1 MQNKQEQW
9 AVLKRLMSY
18 LKSYGLLIFLALSF
32 LLATTVI
39 KSVIPSWLPTLS
51 TSISAILTN

>member
-1 MQNKQEQW
+1 MGCIE
-9 AVLKRLMSY
+9 ALDVLSQALWTPD
-18 LKSYGLLIFLALSF
+18 LLALSF